1 MRALQ
6 RPRGERVSLAAVL
19 EEDLARSLRRVD
31 TDAICRRS
39 GEGSGEACNGERSGE
54 AGHAEPG
61 EACAP
66 FVMIALVDSFC
77 LNCEAGGAGAR
88 SAGVRLV
95 RIAAAGPLLTAS
107 LGTWHLLSSVLED
120 SGERSCLGHLHPV
133 SSRRT
138 QL

>member
-77 LNCEAGGAGAR
+77 LNCEAGACGR
-88 SAGVRLV
+88 SVSGR
-95 RIAAAGPLLTAS
+95 PAS
-107 LGTWHLLSSVLED
+107 QD
-120 SGERSCLGHLHPV
+120 SGSGAVANSLLRHAAPPQQ
-133 SSRRT
+133 RT
-138 QL
+138 